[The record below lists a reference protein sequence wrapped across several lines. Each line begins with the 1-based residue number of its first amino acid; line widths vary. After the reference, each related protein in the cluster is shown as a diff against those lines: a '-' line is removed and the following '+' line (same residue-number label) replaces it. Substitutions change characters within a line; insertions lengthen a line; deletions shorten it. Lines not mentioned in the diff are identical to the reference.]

1 VDADNPGVEIIHRRK
16 FKKLSNQQR
25 RWLRRRSAVEPVIGH
40 LKDDHGMRRC
50 WLKGETGD
58 ALHAVL
64 CAAGFNIRWLM
75 RAIVNKG
82 IQPLWQLFL
91 RLQFALNWAVQIAM
105 AHVRK
110 QNQTELSGTIS
121 PLMRIGGAVGRPKF
135 A

>member
-1 VDADNPGVEIIHRRK
+1 
-16 FKKLSNQQR
+16 
-25 RWLRRRSAVEPVIGH
+25 
-40 LKDDHGMRRC
+40 
-50 WLKGETGD
+50 LKGETGD

-91 RLQFALNWAVQIAM
+91 RLQFALHWAVQSVT
-105 AHVRK
+105 AHVRQ
-110 QNQTELSGTIS
+110 QNQTELFGAIRYLLRDAGT
-121 PLMRIGGAVGRPKF
+121 ADRPKF

>member
-1 VDADNPGVEIIHRRK
+1 VVDLGFTGVDADNPGVEIIHRRK

-50 WLKGETGD
+50 WLNGETGD

-82 IQPLWQLFL
+82 IQPLWQHFFTPAICVGLGSPNRHDACKL
-91 RLQFALNWAVQIAM
+91 VTSYRIA
-105 AHVRK
+105 
-110 QNQTELSGTIS
+110 
-121 PLMRIGGAVGRPKF
+121 
-135 A
+135 